1 MNKKLNPRHRPVT
14 QADVIKAKKEAQSTA
29 INYAWAIFF
38 TVMRDK
44 ERYGKKR
51 LRRVWNAVNE
61 LSDSISKG
69 YINVNDLIHTLKTEA
84 GIVLE

>member
-1 MNKKLNPRHRPVT
+1 MKKKTNPRNIPVS
-14 QADVIKAKKEAQSTA
+14 QADVIKARRESQSTA

-69 YINVNDLIHTLKTEA
+69 YVNVKDLMRTLKTEA